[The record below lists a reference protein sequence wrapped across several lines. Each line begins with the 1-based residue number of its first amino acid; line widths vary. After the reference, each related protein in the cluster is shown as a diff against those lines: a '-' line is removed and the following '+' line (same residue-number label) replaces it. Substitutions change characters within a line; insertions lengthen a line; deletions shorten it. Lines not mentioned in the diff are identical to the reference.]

1 MANMLKS
8 YPERYTMAKIDGPAA
23 AAIGIGAVFLWG
35 GIKGYSPLKAI
46 QNLLT
51 GQNPNDQQSN
61 TPLTKMSDAVV
72 TSGGINVSNS
82 SGLSNPIG
90 KGLVRGRIDEG
101 VDFTGSGP
109 LYAMG
114 AGSITEVIGSGWP
127 GGIYINLKMD
137 NGQDVYY
144 AENITPMVVVGERVK
159 AGQQIGHANGF
170 FPYIEIGFGTGQP
183 QTAAASSH
191 YSEGEQTSEGQQ
203 MAALLTSL
211 GAP

>member
-1 MANMLKS
+1 MAN
-8 YPERYTMAKIDGPAA
+8 KIDGAAA
-23 AAIGIGAVFLWG
+23 AAIGVGVVFLWG
-35 GIKGYSPLKAI
+35 GIKGTSPLKAF

-51 GQNPNDQQSN
+51 GQNPNTAQS
-61 TPLTKMSDAVV
+61 TSQLTSPQLLGATV
-72 TSGGINVSNS
+72 TSGGININS
-82 SGLSNPIG
+82 AGLANPIG

-114 AGSITEVIGSGWP
+114 NGSITEVIGSGWP

-170 FPYIEIGFGTGQP
+170 YPYIEVGFGTGQP

-191 YSEGEQTSEGQQ
+191 YSEGQQTSEGQQ

>member
-1 MANMLKS
+1 MAN
-8 YPERYTMAKIDGPAA
+8 KIDGAAA
-23 AAIGIGAVFLWG
+23 AAIGVGVVFLWG
-35 GIKGYSPLKAI
+35 GIKGTSPLKAF

-51 GQNPNDQQSN
+51 GQNPNTAQS
-61 TPLTKMSDAVV
+61 TSQLTSPQLLGATV
-72 TSGGINVSNS
+72 TSGGINVTNS
-82 SGLSNPIG
+82 AGLSNPIG

-114 AGSITEVIGSGWP
+114 DGSITEVIGSGWP

-170 FPYIEIGFGTGQP
+170 YPYIEIGFGTGQP

-191 YSEGEQTSEGQQ
+191 YSEGQQTSEGQG
-203 MAALLTSL
+203 MASLLTSL

>member
-1 MANMLKS
+1 MAN
-8 YPERYTMAKIDGPAA
+8 KIDGPAA
-23 AAIGIGAVFLWG
+23 AAIGIGVVFLWG
-35 GIKGYSPLKAI
+35 GIKGVSPLKAF
-46 QNLLT
+46 QNLVTGTNPNT
-51 GQNPNDQQSN
+51 GQSTANLTAPQ
-61 TPLTKMSDAVV
+61 TPTATI
-72 TSGGINVSNS
+72 TSGGINVAPNS
-82 SGLSNPIG
+82 SGLANPIG
-90 KGLVRGRIDEG
+90 KGLVRGRTDEG

-114 AGSITEVIGSGWP
+114 SGTITEVIGSGWP

-137 NGQDVYY
+137 NGQDIYY

-170 FPYIEIGFGTGQP
+170 YPYIEIGFGTGAP

-191 YSEGEQTSEGQQ
+191 YTEGQVTAEGSQ
-203 MAALLTSL
+203 MASLLTSL